1 MARIAERAGVSRQ
14 TVYNEFG
21 NKHGLAEQ
29 LAMRE
34 LARFLDVV
42 RERMAAEA
50 TLVEGIRAAC
60 EGALL
65 MGEQSLLVRT
75 IVTSLP
81 EEQDADF
88 LQILT
93 TESGEIVEAAVM
105 VVKQSVVELY
115 PPHAADRR
123 RARGRGRGRRTPGA
137 VGDHPAVEAAA
148 RGRRRHRL
156 DHRPGPQGRR
166 RLTTARA
173 SGSWASSGRSASG
186 CSGVGTVGVVPEGA
200 GVVGVSAARGV
211 LRDVDEAAVGE
222 PVDRADGSAA
232 ADGLGAVGRDVLD
245 LFAGLRLDLAE
256 GGLDQALVADR
267 ALEAERRQRGEQ
279 EGDGEDDADVEH
291 VDQAVERVAGVVARD
306 ARPRRHMDHGVGLRQ
321 RRRGRAWACER
332 SRVHAGTGTGVVPG
346 RHRGHG
352 RGAGA
357 VVGQDRGDVLEVGEV
372 LAVQPL
378 AYE

>member
-1 MARIAERAGVSRQ
+1 VTTTASVAPVRERLLDAAQRMIEDSGWSSVTMARVAERAGVSRQ

-34 LARFLDVV
+34 LGRFLDLV

-115 PPHAADRR
+115 PPQPVTDDELE
-123 RARGRGRGRRTPGA
+123 
-137 VGDHPAVEAAA
+137 VAVEIVV
-148 RGRRRHRL
+148 RL
-156 DHRPGPQGRR
+156 VLSAITRPSKP
-166 RLTTARA
+166 AH
-173 SGSWASSGRSASG
+173 
-186 CSGVGTVGVVPEGA
+186 
-200 GVVGVSAARGV
+200 
-211 LRDVDEAAVGE
+211 EAASDIAWIIGM
-222 PVDRADGSAA
+222 A
-232 ADGLGAVGRDVLD
+232 LKGA
-245 LFAGLRLDLAE
+245 
-256 GGLDQALVADR
+256 
-267 ALEAERRQRGEQ
+267 
-279 EGDGEDDADVEH
+279 
-291 VDQAVERVAGVVARD
+291 
-306 ARPRRHMDHGVGLRQ
+306 
-321 RRRGRAWACER
+321 
-332 SRVHAGTGTGVVPG
+332 
-346 RHRGHG
+346 
-352 RGAGA
+352 AGA
-357 VVGQDRGDVLEVGEV
+357 
-372 LAVQPL
+372 
-378 AYE
+378 

>member
-1 MARIAERAGVSRQ
+1 MTTTASVAPVRERLLDAAQRMIEDSGWSSVTMARVAERAGVSRQ

-34 LARFLDVV
+34 LGRFLDLV

-115 PPHAADRR
+115 PPQPVTDDELE
-123 RARGRGRGRRTPGA
+123 
-137 VGDHPAVEAAA
+137 VAVEIVV
-148 RGRRRHRL
+148 RL
-156 DHRPGPQGRR
+156 VLSAITRPSKP
-166 RLTTARA
+166 AH
-173 SGSWASSGRSASG
+173 
-186 CSGVGTVGVVPEGA
+186 
-200 GVVGVSAARGV
+200 
-211 LRDVDEAAVGE
+211 EAASDIAWIIGM
-222 PVDRADGSAA
+222 A
-232 ADGLGAVGRDVLD
+232 LKGA
-245 LFAGLRLDLAE
+245 
-256 GGLDQALVADR
+256 
-267 ALEAERRQRGEQ
+267 
-279 EGDGEDDADVEH
+279 
-291 VDQAVERVAGVVARD
+291 
-306 ARPRRHMDHGVGLRQ
+306 
-321 RRRGRAWACER
+321 
-332 SRVHAGTGTGVVPG
+332 
-346 RHRGHG
+346 
-352 RGAGA
+352 AGA
-357 VVGQDRGDVLEVGEV
+357 
-372 LAVQPL
+372 
-378 AYE
+378 